1 MERKKI
7 IPIFVSHQ
15 GCPHTC
21 VFCNQVKI
29 TGKGS
34 TVSGE
39 MVYEIIHVALSHMK
53 GKGYKTIEV
62 AFYGGSFTA
71 LPLAEQAELLQPVTE
86 ALQAGKISSIRLS
99 TRPDAINETICCF
112 LKGKGVKT
120 VELGVQSM
128 DDDVLQLSERGH
140 TRQHTFHAV
149 RLLKAHGFELGLQVM
164 PGLPGA
170 SFQSDWLTGKEI
182 IAMDPDMVRIYPTL
196 VLRDTKLETMYQNGN
211 YKPLNLQEAIDIC
224 KKLVILMGEAHI
236 PVIRLGLQAS
246 EQIGL
251 QGDVIAG
258 PFHPAFRQLVESDI
272 YRDDLNALLENV
284 SHEAIEQVV
293 FKVPMRELS
302 TALGQK
308 KSNVDYLKAQYSIK
322 DVKIMGDHD
331 LCPHTVVLQQV
342 NGIEFNVEKKLPL
355 Y

>member
-1 MERKKI
+1 MERKII

-39 MVYEIIHVALSHMK
+39 MVDEIIHTALSHMK
-53 GKGYKTIEV
+53 VNRYKTIEV

-71 LPLAEQAELLQPVTE
+71 LPLEEQAELLQPVTE
-86 ALQAGKISSIRLS
+86 AIHGGQISSIRLS
-99 TRPDAINETICCF
+99 TRPDAIDENICCF
-112 LKGKGVKT
+112 LKEKGVKT

-128 DDDVLQLSERGH
+128 DDDVLRLSERGH
-140 TRQHTFHAV
+140 TRQDTFHAV
-149 RLLKAHGFELGLQVM
+149 RLLKTYGFELGLQIM

-170 SFQSDWLTGKEI
+170 SLQSDWLTGQEVV
-182 IAMDPDMVRIYPTL
+182 AMDPDMVRIYPTL
-196 VLRDTKLETMYQNGN
+196 VLRDTKLEILYQKGD
-211 YKPLNLQEAIDIC
+211 YRPLSLQGAIDIC
-224 KKLVILMGEAHI
+224 KKLVILMAKAYI

-246 EQIGL
+246 EQIDL
-251 QGDVIAG
+251 QGDVVAG

-272 YRDDLNALLENV
+272 YREGMDALLANCL
-284 SHEAIEQVV
+284 HEKIAQAL
-293 FKVPMRELS
+293 FKVPVRELS

-308 KSNVDYLKAQYSIK
+308 KANLDYLKLQYGMKDIK
-322 DVKIMGDHD
+322 IIGDYD
-331 LCPHTVVLQQV
+331 LSPHTVVLQQV
-342 NGIEFNVEKKLPL
+342 NGIEVNVEKKRPL